1 MSVPPRR
8 SIARN
13 VVSLLLGQI
22 GTMAISIVISAVIG
36 RFLGAASLGT
46 LYLVMASIN
55 FAGIFVEWG
64 QQGYL
69 VAEVAKFRE
78 RSGELLGTALVAR
91 LILAVL
97 SYAVVI
103 GLSRLLGHGPEIRS
117 LLILMAVCTIP
128 GNLGTTLSQGFRG
141 HDRMELEATTNIV
154 NSVCNLAFLLVAMKL
169 HGGLPGVVLAGGGS
183 VTISLVLA
191 LILARRAQPQS
202 YMPTGRA

>member
-1 MSVPPRR
+1 MSETPVIAVASAPPRPVVSVPPRR

-13 VVSLLLGQI
+13 VVSLLLGKI

-69 VAEVAKFRE
+69 VAEIAKFRE

-91 LILAVL
+91 FILAVL

-103 GLSRLLGHGPEIRS
+103 AVSALLGYGADVRF
-117 LLILMAVCTIP
+117 LLVLMALSHIP
-128 GNLGTTLSQGFRG
+128 GN
-141 HDRMELEATTNIV
+141 
-154 NSVCNLAFLLVAMKL
+154 
-169 HGGLPGVVLAGGGS
+169 
-183 VTISLVLA
+183 
-191 LILARRAQPQS
+191 
-202 YMPTGRA
+202 